1 MQSTNDIVSLQ
12 NILRDTHKDN
22 TTSKKTEALKK
33 SIYMYIQVI
42 GTLNQLFIRGSHTQ
56 IIKKKKKK
64 NEVVS
69 YKNPF
74 FAIISFCTL
83 HSTCLNIGF

>member
-1 MQSTNDIVSLQ
+1 MQSIYDIVSLQ

-33 SIYMYIQVI
+33 SMYVYIQVI
-42 GTLNQLFIRGSHTQ
+42 GTLNQLFIRGSYTH
-56 IIKKKKKK
+56 IIKKKK

-69 YKNPF
+69 DKNPF
-74 FAIISFCTL
+74 FAISSFCTL

>member
-1 MQSTNDIVSLQ
+1 MQSIYDIVSLQ

-33 SIYMYIQVI
+33 SMYMYIQVI
-42 GTLNQLFIRGSHTQ
+42 GTLNQLFIRGSYTH
-56 IIKKKKKK
+56 IIKKKK

-69 YKNPF
+69 DKNPF
-74 FAIISFCTL
+74 FAISY
-83 HSTCLNIGF
+83 IGF